1 MALEKLEKE
10 KSENLYKEYT
20 SFEKKYGD
28 RKDIEDVVLDKRRN
42 QYEDEI
48 KSNPN
53 NYDIWFDYIKL
64 EESVDN
70 NNEKIREVYE
80 RGISNIPPY
89 EEKKFWRRYIY
100 LWINYA
106 IFEELESKEIKRAR
120 AIYKKCL
127 ETIPNKKFTFAKI
140 WILYA
145 KFEIRQ
151 RNLSQARK
159 ILGTAIGKCPKPR
172 LFKAY
177 IQLELTLG
185 EINRCR
191 ELYNKFLEYSP
202 HSCYGW
208 NKYAEMEISLQEY
221 ERGRKIYELAINQPL
236 LDMPEILWKKY
247 IDFEIKQ
254 KEYNKVRELFEN
266 LLEKAKHVKVY
277 ITYAQFENDIK
288 EIQKARD
295 IFIKGDNY
303 FKNSGMKEERALL
316 MKAWKGFESSLGSE
330 NEENLQKVIDK
341 MPRKE
346 KKTRNVYDE
355 DGNVCG
361 NEEYY
366 DYIFG
371 DEIGNNN
378 NNNEGSKLL
387 RMSKQWKINKN
398 KENN

>member
-330 NEENLQKVIDK
+330 NEENLQK
-341 MPRKE
+341 
-346 KKTRNVYDE
+346 
-355 DGNVCG
+355 
-361 NEEYY
+361 
-366 DYIFG
+366 
-371 DEIGNNN
+371 
-378 NNNEGSKLL
+378 
-387 RMSKQWKINKN
+387 
-398 KENN
+398 

>member
-1 MALEKLEKE
+1 M
-10 KSENLYKEYT
+10 
-20 SFEKKYGD
+20 
-28 RKDIEDVVLDKRRN
+28 
-42 QYEDEI
+42 
-48 KSNPN
+48 
-53 NYDIWFDYIKL
+53 
-64 EESVDN
+64 
-70 NNEKIREVYE
+70 
-80 RGISNIPPY
+80 
-89 EEKKFWRRYIY
+89 
-100 LWINYA
+100 WINYA

-330 NEENLQKVIDK
+330 NEENLQK
-341 MPRKE
+341 
-346 KKTRNVYDE
+346 
-355 DGNVCG
+355 
-361 NEEYY
+361 
-366 DYIFG
+366 
-371 DEIGNNN
+371 
-378 NNNEGSKLL
+378 
-387 RMSKQWKINKN
+387 
-398 KENN
+398 